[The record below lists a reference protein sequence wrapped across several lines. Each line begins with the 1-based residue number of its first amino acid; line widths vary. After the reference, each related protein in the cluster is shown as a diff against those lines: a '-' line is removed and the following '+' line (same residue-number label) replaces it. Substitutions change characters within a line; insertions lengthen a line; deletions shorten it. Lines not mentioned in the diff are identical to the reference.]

1 MIYNRQDYMPVSF
14 YNRGTSTD
22 RQMDGCRSQKKSWD
36 IDTQMVQSENAV
48 ICQAASCRPVSFTQG
63 EVLFMNARVVYAL
76 QNNSLSGSK

>member
-36 IDTQMVQSENAV
+36 IDTQMVPSENAV
-48 ICQAASCRPVSFTQG
+48 ICQAASCLPVSFTQG
-63 EVLFMNARVVYAL
+63 EVLFMNARVDYAL